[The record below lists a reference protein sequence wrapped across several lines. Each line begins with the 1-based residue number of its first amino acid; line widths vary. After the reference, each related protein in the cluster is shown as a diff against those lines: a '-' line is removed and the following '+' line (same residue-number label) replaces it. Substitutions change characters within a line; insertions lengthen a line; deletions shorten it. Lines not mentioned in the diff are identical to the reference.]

1 MNFINLPTNLPKPEK
16 DGACD
21 HLLNITIPNISLPTQ
36 DGILLKLKRKDTFR
50 LVIYCYP
57 MTGHPDRPLPE
68 NWDIIPGARGCT
80 SQTCAFRDHY
90 DQLIVQ
96 NALPIGL
103 STQSVEDLK
112 EMSLRLRVPYD
123 VVSDQQLLFT
133 SALNLPTFSIN
144 EKKFIKRLTLIVEKS
159 KIKHIFYPIF
169 PPDKHIH
176 EVLKWLKK
184 TKNV

>member
-1 MNFINLPTNLPKPEK
+1 MNLTKLPTNLPEPEQ

-21 HLLNITIPNISLPTQ
+21 HLLNIEIPNISLPTQ
-36 DGILLKLKRKDTFR
+36 DGILLKLDRKDTFR

-68 NWDIIPGARGCT
+68 KWDITPGARGCT
-80 SQTCAFRDHY
+80 AQTCSFRDHY

-112 EMSLRLRVPYD
+112 EMSLRLYVPYD
-123 VVSDQQLLFT
+123 VVSDQQLLFA
-133 SALNLPTFSIN
+133 SALNLPTFSIGD
-144 EKKFIKRLTLIVEKS
+144 KKFIKRLTLMVEKS
-159 KIKHIFYPIF
+159 IIKHVFYPIF
-169 PPDKHIH
+169 PPDIHIKK
-176 EVLKWLKK
+176 VLDWLKK
-184 TKNV
+184 N